1 MEQSKARELSIALRH
16 AHLDG
21 LRSEWEWLND
31 KLGDALENQ
40 RVAKLD
46 LTNAREEIRRVSG
59 GQSAAILWR
68 LDTLEQSVEDAYEEK
83 RLAKKAVRKWNII
96 VTGLEAKIAETDASI
111 ESARTAILRETELY
125 QAGQ

>member
-1 MEQSKARELSIALRH
+1 MEKSKARELSIALWH

-31 KLGDALENQ
+31 KLGGALENQ
-40 RVAKLD
+40 RVAELD

-68 LDTLEQSVEDAYEEK
+68 LDTLEQSVEDAYAEK
-83 RLAKKAVRKWNII
+83 RLAKKAVRKWKTI
-96 VTGLEAKIAETDASI
+96 VAGLEAKIAETVASI